1 MTSMNKRP
9 GDAAPSGDA
18 TGPHQSGQHRQSP
31 ARADQAGQA
40 RSTGSGQGLRRRAE
54 ELARKKALRSPEN
67 IEALPPEEIRRML
80 HELRVH
86 QIQLEIQNEELCRT
100 QEELDAARARYFDLY
115 DLAPVGYVTLSKKGL
130 ILEANLTAATLLG
143 VSRSALVKQPITHF
157 IVNADQDIYYL
168 HQKVL
173 LGTGESQ
180 VCELRMLKNNGM
192 TFWARLEATIAHGAI
207 QADSQEAP
215 VCRVILSDITERK
228 QAADEHWKFEQLN
241 QKSQKLESLGLL
253 AGGIAHDF
261 NNLLG
266 GIFGYIE
273 IAKVSTKEDKVSDC
287 LAKALRTMNRA
298 RGLTHQ
304 LLTFSKGGTPVK
316 KVGPLFPFINEAAQ
330 RALSGSNVSCSFNVP
345 GNLWSSSF
353 DPDQIGQ
360 VIENIII
367 NAQQAMPGGGVI
379 DASAEN
385 ISLTDKNI
393 GSLSAGDYVKI
404 TFKDSGVGIPGEILP
419 RIFDPFFT
427 TKEKG
432 HGLGLST
439 CYSIVNQH
447 GGCIDVESET
457 GKGSAFHV
465 YLPAIKEAIVLSALE
480 SVSLHK
486 GSGTILVMDD
496 EEILRET
503 IANILEFFGYTV
515 VCRENGKNA
524 IDFFSKDFKADR
536 KIVAMIFDL
545 TITGGMGGK
554 EAVAEIRKIAP
565 DIPVLVSS
573 GYADDPVMAEPA
585 RYGFTDSICKPFTI
599 NELIEMLNRHLKN
612 DP

>member
-1 MTSMNKRP
+1 
-9 GDAAPSGDA
+9 
-18 TGPHQSGQHRQSP
+18 
-31 ARADQAGQA
+31 
-40 RSTGSGQGLRRRAE
+40 
-54 ELARKKALRSPEN
+54 
-67 IEALPPEEIRRML
+67 
-80 HELRVH
+80 
-86 QIQLEIQNEELCRT
+86 
-100 QEELDAARARYFDLY
+100 
-115 DLAPVGYVTLSKKGL
+115 
-130 ILEANLTAATLLG
+130 
-143 VSRSALVKQPITHF
+143 
-157 IVNADQDIYYL
+157 
-168 HQKVL
+168 
-173 LGTGESQ
+173 
-180 VCELRMLKNNGM
+180 
-192 TFWARLEATIAHGAI
+192 LEATIAHGAI

>member
-1 MTSMNKRP
+1 
-9 GDAAPSGDA
+9 
-18 TGPHQSGQHRQSP
+18 
-31 ARADQAGQA
+31 
-40 RSTGSGQGLRRRAE
+40 
-54 ELARKKALRSPEN
+54 
-67 IEALPPEEIRRML
+67 
-80 HELRVH
+80 
-86 QIQLEIQNEELCRT
+86 
-100 QEELDAARARYFDLY
+100 
-115 DLAPVGYVTLSKKGL
+115 
-130 ILEANLTAATLLG
+130 
-143 VSRSALVKQPITHF
+143 
-157 IVNADQDIYYL
+157 
-168 HQKVL
+168 
-173 LGTGESQ
+173 
-180 VCELRMLKNNGM
+180 
-192 TFWARLEATIAHGAI
+192 
-207 QADSQEAP
+207 
-215 VCRVILSDITERK
+215 
-228 QAADEHWKFEQLN
+228 
-241 QKSQKLESLGLL
+241 
-253 AGGIAHDF
+253 
-261 NNLLG
+261 
-266 GIFGYIE
+266 
-273 IAKVSTKEDKVSDC
+273 
-287 LAKALRTMNRA
+287 
-298 RGLTHQ
+298 
-304 LLTFSKGGTPVK
+304 
-316 KVGPLFPFINEAAQ
+316 
-330 RALSGSNVSCSFNVP
+330 
-345 GNLWSSSF
+345 
-353 DPDQIGQ
+353 
-360 VIENIII
+360 
-367 NAQQAMPGGGVI
+367 
-379 DASAEN
+379 
-385 ISLTDKNI
+385 
-393 GSLSAGDYVKI
+393 LSAGDYVKI

>member
-385 ISLTDKNI
+385 NSLTDKNI

-404 TFKDSGVGIPGEILP
+404 TSRTPASAFRERSCRGFSTRFLPQKKRGTALGCPPAIPSLINTAVALMLNPKQAKAAHFMYISP
-419 RIFDPFFT
+419 RSRKRLFYPRWNRCRCIKAAGRFWSWTMRKFCGKQSQT
-427 TKEKG
+427 
-432 HGLGLST
+432 
-439 CYSIVNQH
+439 YSSFSVTPSYA
-447 GGCIDVESET
+447 GKT
-457 GKGSAFHV
+457 GKTP
-465 YLPAIKEAIVLSALE
+465 LI
-480 SVSLHK
+480 
-486 GSGTILVMDD
+486 
-496 EEILRET
+496 
-503 IANILEFFGYTV
+503 
-515 VCRENGKNA
+515 
-524 IDFFSKDFKADR
+524 FSQ
-536 KIVAMIFDL
+536 KISKP
-545 TITGGMGGK
+545 T
-554 EAVAEIRKIAP
+554 
-565 DIPVLVSS
+565 
-573 GYADDPVMAEPA
+573 A
-585 RYGFTDSICKPFTI
+585 RS
-599 NELIEMLNRHLKN
+599 
-612 DP
+612 